1 MTVAFA
7 FWGCIPETTS
17 ACMDM
22 TNASSAYLGILAGAV
37 IGAVISW
44 LIYTRQEKTAKKQ
57 DYTLERIKELNE
69 RHEKMLETIEGIEER
84 NKATLD
90 KILQIEKSVA
100 AIVKRGSD
108 KNQDELNL

>member
-1 MTVAFA
+1 
-7 FWGCIPETTS
+7 
-17 ACMDM
+17 M

-37 IGAVISW
+37 IGALISW
-44 LIYTRQEKTAKKQ
+44 LIYTRQKKTAEKQ

-90 KILQIEKSVA
+90 KILQMEKSIA
-100 AIVKRGSD
+100 EIVKRGSS
-108 KNQDELNL
+108 NSDELDR

>member
-1 MTVAFA
+1 
-7 FWGCIPETTS
+7 
-17 ACMDM
+17 MDM